1 MVKNF
6 AKAIFGYIRK
16 NRDKRLD
23 VLGRLGIAEEDFL
36 RVYEQYKGRI
46 HSIS

>member
-6 AKAIFGYIRK
+6 AKAIFSYIRK
-16 NRDKRLD
+16 NRHKRLD
-23 VLGRLGIAEEDFL
+23 VLNRLGITEEEFL
-36 RVYEQYKGRI
+36 RVYEEFKSHI

>member
-6 AKAIFGYIRK
+6 AKAIFSYIRK

-23 VLGRLGIAEEDFL
+23 VLNRLGITEEEFM
-36 RVYEQYKGRI
+36 RVYEEFKGHI